1 MLDNQTKTLV
11 IEVAK
16 AAIKEYEQQK
26 QEEHKK
32 RHDNRL
38 RNIKLL
44 LKNYRKFKKHYE
56 EAKEDIPKLTEA
68 LELDELSES
77 DFKIQSILANR
88 KRTAAMI
95 VYINRMLEI
104 YREECE
110 RAIYPDEQRRY
121 QIIHALYLSDEKKS
135 AEEVAKCH
143 FLNRRTVFRDV
154 EKACKDLSV
163 LMFGVDGVEFE
174 KV

>member
-1 MLDNQTKTLV
+1 MDNQTKTLV

-26 QEEHKK
+26 QEEHRK

-95 VYINRMLEI
+95 VYIDRMLEI

-110 RAIYPDEQRRY
+110 RAIYPEEQRRY
-121 QIIHALYLSDEKKS
+121 QIIHDLYLSGEKKS
-135 AEEVAKCH
+135 AEEVARGH
-143 FLNRRTVFRDV
+143 FLNRRTVYKEVD
-154 EKACKDLSV
+154 KACKALAV
-163 LMFGVDGVEFE
+163 LMFGVDGVEFK

>member
-1 MLDNQTKTLV
+1 MDPKTRGLV

-26 QEEHKK
+26 QVEHKR

-68 LELDELSES
+68 LEFDELSES

-88 KRTAAMI
+88 KRTAAMV
-95 VYINRMLEI
+95 VYIDRMLEV
-104 YREECE
+104 YKDDCE
-110 RAIYPDEQRRY
+110 RATIPEERRRY
-121 QIIHALYLSDEKKS
+121 QIIYDLYLTDEKKS

-154 EKACKDLSV
+154 DKACKDLSA
-163 LMFGVDGVEFE
+163 LMFGVDGVQFE